1 MEREGGRRGGG
12 GLRQTA
18 VKTWGFRESGR
29 RTASGQ
35 RERESPTER
44 TDDVGDDDDGGV
56 RVSESSVQLMAPLRE
71 T

>member
-1 MEREGGRRGGG
+1 MEREGG